1 METTPQFFRH
11 GPSPLARLVF
21 FVLLSLILM
30 AVDTHFKYL
39 HEIRQTVAVVIYP
52 VQRLSYLPTTI
63 YDLVSELFVTENLA
77 DEIAHLKQQHLVD
90 SGKLQQ
96 LLALRAE
103 NEHLRKLLETT
114 PRNKSKAIMAEILS
128 VPRDPFNLKIML
140 DKGFQNGIQS
150 GQVVVDDLGV
160 VGQIT
165 RSFPWHSEVTLITDK
180 DHSVPVQV
188 LRNGLRSVASGTG
201 KYRTL
206 ELRYMANNIDIES
219 GDVLVTSGI
228 DGVYPSGLPVA
239 LVSKIKRNNASHA
252 FAQIA
257 CTPIA
262 GVDRNRQVLILSPRL
277 PSPENLT
284 GSEST
289 DIQPNDKERKEIGVR

>member
-114 PRNKSKAIMAEILS
+114 PRNKSKAIVAEILS

-165 RSFPWHSEVTLITDK
+165 RSYPWHSEVTLITDK

-262 GVDRNRQVLILSPRL
+262 GIDRNKQVLILSPRL

>member
-1 METTPQFFRH
+1 
-11 GPSPLARLVF
+11 
-21 FVLLSLILM
+21 
-30 AVDTHFKYL
+30 
-39 HEIRQTVAVVIYP
+39 
-52 VQRLSYLPTTI
+52 
-63 YDLVSELFVTENLA
+63 VSELFVTENLA

-165 RSFPWHSEVTLITDK
+165 RSYPWHSEVTLITDK

-262 GVDRNRQVLILSPRL
+262 GVDRNKQVLILSPRL

>member
-1 METTPQFFRH
+1 MESTPQFFRH
-11 GPSPLARLVF
+11 GPSPLVRLVF

-63 YDLVSELFVTENLA
+63 YDLVSELFVTQNLA
-77 DEIAHLKQQHLVD
+77 NEIAHLKQQHLVD
-90 SGKLQQ
+90 SGQLQQ
-96 LLALRAE
+96 LLALRSE

-165 RSFPWHSEVTLITDK
+165 RSYPWHSEVTLITDK

-206 ELRYMANNIDIES
+206 ELHYMANNIDIES

-262 GVDRNRQVLILSPRL
+262 GVDRNKQVLILSPRL

>member
-114 PRNKSKAIMAEILS
+114 PRNKSKAIVAEILS

-201 KYRTL
+201 KYKTL

>member
-39 HEIRQTVAVVIYP
+39 HEIRQTVAVAIYP

-90 SGKLQQ
+90 SGQLQQ

-165 RSFPWHSEVTLITDK
+165 RSHPWHSEVTLITDK

-201 KYRTL
+201 KYKTL

-262 GVDRNRQVLILSPRL
+262 GVDRNKQVLILSPRL